1 MVSCGISTTFA
12 VLSPNRGKVAH
23 ALLTR
28 PPLKHIPSR
37 PKPFQN
43 MSPLDLHVLG
53 TPPAFVLSQDQTL
66 TFNPFPYLNSSA
78 SPQALAQFPA
88 SESRKSLSFGI
99 ICLFF
104 LAFLFVSVSFS
115 RFAARSSSRSKELVY
130 HTKCLPICQHFF
142 QNFFKNFCSFGIS
155 EQSISVISVR
165 SLFPHHEVVF
175 SLPSPQYD
183 SPALPRPAHAPPP
196 RRPGSARRRR
206 AQRSA
211 PASPRAAALSCEP

>member
-66 TFNPFPYLNSSA
+66 TFNPFSLSQLLSLMPSLSPRPSPRSLA
-78 SPQALAQFPA
+78 SLSH
-88 SESRKSLSFGI
+88 SESSVFSCVSCLCIVFKVRSRASRKALVYNTKHL
-99 ICLFF
+99 LFCQ
-104 LAFLFVSVSFS
+104 AFFQVFS
-115 RFAARSSSRSKELVY
+115 RFFA
-130 HTKCLPICQHFF
+130 
-142 QNFFKNFCSFGIS
+142 SFLLCEHNTFHIS
-155 EQSISVISVR
+155 PMFVIIR
-165 SLFPHHEVVF
+165 SLCF
-175 SLPSPQYD
+175 STLKNIR
-183 SPALPRPAHAPPP
+183 LLIHWNH
-196 RRPGSARRRR
+196 RR
-206 AQRSA
+206 A
-211 PASPRAAALSCEP
+211 PAASSQSKLPAAFRP